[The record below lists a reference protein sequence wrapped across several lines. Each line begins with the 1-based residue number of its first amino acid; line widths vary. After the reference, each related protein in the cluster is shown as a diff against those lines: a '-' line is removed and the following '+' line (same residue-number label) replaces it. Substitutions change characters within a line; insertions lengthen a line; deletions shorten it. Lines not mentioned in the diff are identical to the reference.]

1 MERAFLIGPADVIAA
16 ADLAA
21 LAEPTCETFRS
32 EQELTAVTK
41 NWPLRRLVEL
51 WNRLPAVVPVRRF
64 ENRSIAIGRIWRA
77 ILSDGSQASPRSNGK
92 PPKQPRPPREGSKAA
107 VVVNLLS
114 RPQGATLQ
122 EIMDATQWQP
132 HSVRGFL
139 SGNLGKKRKLKVRLV
154 QQDGRRSYRLPRRRS
169 EPLSA

>member
-21 LAEPTCETFRS
+21 LAEPACETFRS

-77 ILSDGSQASPRSNGK
+77 ILAEGSQASPRSNGK
-92 PPKQPRPPREGSKAA
+92 PPKQPRPPREGSKSGCCGEPAQPSARSDSAGNHGRDAMAA
-107 VVVNLLS
+107 AQCARV
-114 RPQGATLQ
+114 PQRQFGEEA
-122 EIMDATQWQP
+122 EA
-132 HSVRGFL
+132 
-139 SGNLGKKRKLKVRLV
+139 
-154 QQDGRRSYRLPRRRS
+154 
-169 EPLSA
+169 